1 MTKIDD
7 ILATRLG
14 GAVALAVVAGAAL
27 LQAGRMHRALQA
39 ARGLVADTTPFAQ
52 RPRGARQ
59 RVLLLGDSTGV
70 GVGGGPAQSV
80 AALLARDHP
89 QLQLINACRS
99 GARLPDVTQ
108 QVAAHASVLQQ
119 MDAVL
124 VLAGGNDV
132 LYTRRLPQLEQA
144 ADALMQQLAPVAPRV
159 VWLGP
164 ANIGHAPVFVPP
176 FSWWMSV
183 RTRQAARIYA
193 RSARQAGATYL
204 NFFKLGAADPF
215 VVDRHR
221 WFARDG
227 IHPSAASYRYC
238 YDRLRRSTPFSRL
251 LPAAGALK
259 ARVTAAG

>member
-1 MTKIDD
+1 MSPPDD
-7 ILATRLG
+7 TLAARLG
-14 GAVALAVVAGAAL
+14 AALALALVAGATL
-27 LQAGRMHRALQA
+27 LQAGRLQRALRT
-39 ARGLVADTTPFAQ
+39 ARGLVAGTTPFARRPEGAQ
-52 RPRGARQ
+52 R

-89 QLQLINACRS
+89 ELQLINACRS
-99 GARLPDVTQ
+99 GARLPDVAQ
-108 QVAAHASVLQQ
+108 QVADHAAELPL

-132 LYTRRLPQLEQA
+132 LYTRRLPQLAEA
-144 ADALMQQLAPVAPRV
+144 ADALMRQLAPVAPRV

-176 FSWWMSV
+176 FSWWMSL

-193 RSARQAGATYL
+193 QCAQLAGATYL
-204 NFFKLGAADPF
+204 DFFGVGAADPF
-215 VVDRHR
+215 VADRQR

-238 YDRLRRSTPFSRL
+238 YDRLRRSVPFSRL
-251 LPAAGALK
+251 LGRAAA
-259 ARVTAAG
+259 

>member
-1 MTKIDD
+1 MTGSDD
-7 ILATRLG
+7 TLAARLG
-14 GAVALAVVAGAAL
+14 GALALAVVAGATL
-27 LQAGRMHRALQA
+27 LQAGRLRRALQA
-39 ARGLVADTTPFAQ
+39 ARGLVADTTAFTQ
-52 RPRGARQ
+52 RPHGPRQ

-70 GVGGGPAQSV
+70 GVGGGPAHSV

-99 GARLPDVTQ
+99 GARLPDVAQ
-108 QVAAHASVLQQ
+108 QVAAHAHELPH

-132 LYTRRLPQLEQA
+132 LYTRRLPQLERA
-144 ADALMQQLAPVAPRV
+144 ADALMRVLAPVAPRV

-176 FSWWMSV
+176 FSWWMSL

-193 RSARQAGATYL
+193 RCARRAGATYL
-204 NFFKLGAADPF
+204 DFFRVGAADPF
-215 VVDRHR
+215 VADRQR

-238 YDRLRRSTPFSRL
+238 YDRLRRSAPFSRL
-251 LPAAGALK
+251 LPASGALK